1 MIATGPNPGS
11 STDRRWMPEGPAI
24 LALGPLSLTYRG
36 STGAFGGPK
45 QQLVLSLLLVAGG
58 GFVSIDQLIEE
69 VWADRRPA
77 SARGTIHSYLSH
89 LRGAVGDL
97 IVRDGGA
104 YRVEVDP
111 ENFDVARFE
120 DRLFRARAI
129 LETEPR
135 HGAEMIREGLSLW
148 RGDPY
153 FGLADS
159 RQIHD
164 EAVRLEEVK
173 LGAIED
179 CVDAEL
185 EIGEHAT
192 LVPPLESL
200 VATHPFRER
209 LIGQLMIALY
219 RCGRQIE
226 ALNVYKRTAVRFAE
240 EYGLPP
246 SAELRSLEAMV
257 IAQSQDLQPHRQG
270 RFSEE

>member
-1 MIATGPNPGS
+1 VSG
-11 STDRRWMPEGPAI
+11 AI
-24 LALGPLSLTYRG
+24 
-36 STGAFGGPK
+36 GGPK
-45 QQLVLSLLLVAGG
+45 QQLVLSLLLATDGKA
-58 GFVSIDQLIEE
+58 VSIDQLIDG
-69 VWADRRPA
+69 VWADGPPT
-77 SARGTIHSYLSH
+77 SAKGTIHSYLSH
-89 LRGAVGDL
+89 LRGAVGD
-97 IVRDGGA
+97 IIFREGNA
-104 YRVEVDP
+104 YRIEVAP
-111 ENFDVARFE
+111 ENFDVSRFE
-120 DRLFRARAI
+120 DLLYRARAI
-129 LETEPR
+129 IGTQPR
-135 HGAEMIREGLSLW
+135 QGAEMIREGLSLW

-153 FGLADS
+153 SGLTDC
-159 RQIHD
+159 RPIHD

-209 LIGQLMIALY
+209 LIGQLMIALF

-246 SAELRSLEAMV
+246 PAELRRLEAMV
-257 IAQSQDLQPHRQG
+257 IAQSRDLQPQQDG
-270 RFSEE
+270 FSEE